1 MESLNQNDPVTTALK
16 AQRIDDD
23 LQDLHRQV
31 NELKQTVIELKKERD
46 SLMKWGIMSLGAA
59 VLGMALY
66 IWHLFTRN
74 L

>member
-1 MESLNQNDPVTTALK
+1 MEPLSSQDVVTVALR

-23 LQDLHRQV
+23 LNDLHRQV